1 MKLKKL
7 LTEEQVL
14 PLPRSN
20 AKSSPS
26 WIKDLK
32 KPLETSLKA
41 GEQPASPKHSFQ
53 SSVNRIRP
61 YRSYW
66 NSGASSGAR
75 GEIRTTIS
83 ALGDAMRT
91 SVPESYLFQDIL
103 EQLMEG
109 FQAKETHC
117 CSLFL
122 GKKGFGPRL
131 LPGGIERSS

>member
-1 MKLKKL
+1 M
-7 LTEEQVL
+7 TV
-14 PLPRSN
+14 
-20 AKSSPS
+20 
-26 WIKDLK
+26 
-32 KPLETSLKA
+32 
-41 GEQPASPKHSFQ
+41 
-53 SSVNRIRP
+53 
-61 YRSYW
+61 
-66 NSGASSGAR
+66 
-75 GEIRTTIS
+75 S

-109 FQAKETHC
+109 FQAKETNC